1 MIEDKILGIK
11 MIDKIKATLSELAAK
26 VEGEVVGDPHT
37 VIESFADIDGA
48 EAGGITF
55 VVKANKINLLADCCA
70 SAVIIPLNVEEIDRP
85 AIKVR
90 DPYLAAAIIQ
100 QFFLAEPFAATG
112 VHPAAHV
119 GNDCVLSEQISIGP
133 MSVLGDR
140 VTMGERVVI
149 HPGVVVGDDVV
160 IGDDTVLHA
169 NVSIRAG
176 CRIGSRVIIHDGTVV
191 GSDGFG
197 YATDS
202 KGQHVKRPHVGSV
215 RIDDDVEIGANVC
228 VDRGT
233 FGVTWIKQGVKID
246 NLVQVAHNV
255 VIGENSILVSQAG
268 VAGSAELGRNVV
280 LGGQVA
286 VTGHLKLGDRVMV
299 AGKSGVINSRKEGE
313 VVAGI
318 PAIPHKDWL
327 RSSAAFAK
335 LPELVK
341 RLRGLE
347 NKISELMGDDSADA

>member
-1 MIEDKILGIK
+1 MVD
-11 MIDKIKATLSELAAK
+11 
-26 VEGEVVGDPHT
+26 GEVAGDPET
-37 VIESFADIDGA
+37 LIGALADIDGA
-48 EAGGITF
+48 EAGEITF
-55 VVKANKINLLADCCA
+55 VTKAAKLDLLAGCRA
-70 SAVIIPLNVEEIDRP
+70 SAVIVPEDAEEIGRP

-90 DPYLAAAIIQ
+90 DPYLAAAVIQ
-100 QFFLAEPFAATG
+100 QFFLAEPFVASG
-112 VHPAAHV
+112 VHPGAHV
-119 GNDCVLSEQISIGP
+119 GDACVLSGQISIGP
-133 MSVLGDR
+133 MAVLGNR
-140 VTMGERVVI
+140 VTIGERVVI

-176 CRIGSRVIIHDGTVV
+176 CRIGARVVIHDGTVV

-202 KGQHVKRPHVGSV
+202 RGNHVKRPHVGTV

-233 FGVTWIKQGVKID
+233 FGTTWIRQGVKID
-246 NLVQVAHNV
+246 NLVQIAHNV
-255 VIGENSILVSQAG
+255 VVGENSIVVAQVG
-268 VAGSAELGRNVV
+268 IAGSSELGRNVV

-286 VTGHLKLGDRVMV
+286 ISGHLKLGDRVMV
-299 AGKSGVINSRKEGE
+299 AGKSAVHNSQKDGV

-318 PAIPHKDWL
+318 PAIPHRVWL

-335 LPELVK
+335 LPELLK
-341 RLRGLE
+341 RVRNLE
-347 NKISELMGDDSADA
+347 KK

>member
-1 MIEDKILGIK
+1 MIEKK
-11 MIDKIKATLSELAAK
+11 NETLAGLAAM
-26 VEGEVVGDPHT
+26 VAGEVVGDPDT
-37 VIESFADIDGA
+37 VIHAFADIDGA
-48 EAGGITF
+48 ESGDITF
-55 VVKANKINLLADCCA
+55 VVKAAKMGLLADCRA
-70 SAVIIPLNVEEIDRP
+70 SAVIVPLDAEMIDRP
-85 AIKVR
+85 ALMVR

-100 QFFLAEPFAATG
+100 QFFLVESFVATG
-112 VHPAAHV
+112 VHSAAHV
-119 GNDCVLSEQISIGP
+119 GGECVLSEQISIGP
-133 MSVLGDR
+133 TAVLGKR
-140 VTMGERVVI
+140 VTMGDRVVI
-149 HPGVVVGDDVV
+149 HPGVVVGDDVF

-176 CRIGSRVIIHDGTVV
+176 CRIGARVIIHDGTVV

-202 KGQHVKRPHVGSV
+202 RGQHVKRPHVGSV

-233 FGVTWIKQGVKID
+233 FGITWIKQGVKID

-255 VIGENSILVSQAG
+255 VIGENCLLASQVG
-268 VAGSAELGRNVV
+268 MAGSSELGRNVV

-286 VTGHLKLGDRVMV
+286 VSGHLKVADRVMV
-299 AGKSGVINSRKEGE
+299 AGKSGVINPRKAGE

-318 PAIPHKDWL
+318 PAIPHKGWL
-327 RSSAAFAK
+327 RSSAIFAK

-341 RLRGLE
+341 RVRRLE
-347 NKISELMGDDSADA
+347 KKITELMDGDSADV